1 MDFELKEKHV
11 VVTGGTNGIGRG
23 IVTALM
29 DQGACVT
36 TCYTQENDA
45 AKSLAE
51 EVASRQAQVRLIRA
65 DVRDAEHV
73 ARLMEQAYESY
84 GPLTCLVNNAGVI
97 SHLPLADLPAEEWSR
112 IIDTNVNGMY
122 RTVRAA
128 LGKFASPASI
138 VNISS
143 GVAMAGMP
151 YAAHYVT
158 SKAAI
163 LGFTRAMCKELG
175 PQGIRVNAVTSGVVD
190 GTGHPFPQGEAG
202 KAMYVNMTSLRRL
215 GQPQDIAGVVLFLA
229 SEAAGYV
236 SGAFVAA
243 DGGI

>member
-36 TCYTQENDA
+36 TCYTQENEA

-51 EVASRQAQVRLIRA
+51 EVASRQAQVRLVRA
-65 DVRDAEHV
+65 DVREAEQV
-73 ARLMEQAYESY
+73 EALMAQAYEAY

-97 SHLPLADLPAEEWSR
+97 SHLPLADMPAQEWDR

-143 GVAMAGMP
+143 GVGMAGMP

-215 GQPQDIAGVVLFLA
+215 GQPDDIAGVVLFLA
-229 SEAAGYV
+229 SDAARYV
-236 SGAFVAA
+236 SGAFVAT